1 MLNASQINTIEA
13 KASTVLESVFGN
25 LENMSP
31 PIDILDILKKY
42 EINLKSGSF
51 EDKNVSGLYD
61 KDKRLIYIADDE
73 SPNRKA
79 FTVAH
84 ELGHFFLHTDKT
96 TDLFY
101 RMQILNLTDEHRKDE
116 QEANWFAASLL
127 MPEKLVKHYFSITN
141 DVDKLTTVFGVSPT
155 AVYYRLKNLG
165 LVS

>member
-1 MLNASQINTIEA
+1 MLNSTQINTIDA

-25 LENMSP
+25 LENISP

-61 KDKRLIYIADDE
+61 KDKKLIYIADDE

-84 ELGHFFLHTDKT
+84 ELGHFFLHKDKAN
-96 TDLFY
+96 DLFY
-101 RMQILNLTDEHRKDE
+101 RMQILNLTDEDREDE

-141 DVDKLTTVFGVSPT
+141 DVDKLATIFGVSPT

-165 LVS
+165 LLS